1 LTKKINFII
10 KIFLFRTQK
19 GLKKVFNEIHDQA
32 MIVDLCLFCF
42 GGRQRKF
49 YLADNAGQIR

>member
-1 LTKKINFII
+1 MRCYDAITG
-10 KIFLFRTQK
+10 R
-19 GLKKVFNEIHDQA
+19 LKKVFNEIHDPA

-49 YLADNAGQIR
+49 YLADNAG